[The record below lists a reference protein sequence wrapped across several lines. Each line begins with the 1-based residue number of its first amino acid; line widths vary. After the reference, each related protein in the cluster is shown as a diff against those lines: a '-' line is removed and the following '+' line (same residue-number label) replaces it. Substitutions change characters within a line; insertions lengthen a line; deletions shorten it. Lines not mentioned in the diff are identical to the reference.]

1 MGQMMNADIL
11 MLDEPTGHLDVNN
24 IITHIIDF
32 EERKLKVFKG
42 EVGSTLDRF
51 VDKYPEKRSY
61 FELKNDKVKF
71 VFPEP
76 GPLEG
81 VKSKGKTILKMV
93 DATFTYPTKSVP
105 TIFDINVQVCML

>member
-1 MGQMMNADIL
+1 MG
-11 MLDEPTGHLDVNN
+11 
-24 IITHIIDF
+24 
-32 EERKLKVFKG
+32 
-42 EVGSTLDRF
+42 
-51 VDKYPEKRSY
+51 EKRSY

-105 TIFDINVQVCML
+105 TIFDINVQVSCFPALRSSAPMAPARALPSSFLSVRPSQVREPSGKHQVCAWLMSPSTPSTTWRNI